1 MKRCIQPQARFTACG
16 FSFDR
21 SPSYLNDHAPL
32 WLNMDTK
39 QYIQIFDELDD
50 NDQLASATKIGGRKQ
65 KNPHRNP
72 KKMSD
77 ADHTF
82 KSQQDD
88 SANTYKFTYKAA
100 RFEEWWLLDSIGPF
114 YEHKLI
120 TDVLRRLK
128 GGKEASVYL
137 CRATPESEVHPG
149 LSRRAGLLAAKVY
162 RPRSLRNLKND
173 QIYRTG
179 RIDLADDGKKLFKE
193 ADVNAIIKRTAYGE
207 ELRHTSW
214 IAYEFNT
221 LEMLH
226 AAGADVPKPVGM
238 EKNAI
243 LMEYIGD
250 AGSAAPTLNTVTL
263 DRDEARQ
270 LFDRVIRNVD
280 LLLTSGRIHGDLSAY
295 NILYWDGDITL
306 IDFPQVTFLE
316 ENPSAWVIF
325 MRDVTRVCQYFKSQ
339 GVKCDARKLAA
350 DLWTSHG
357 HQVVREVH
365 PLYLDAEKKEDRR
378 LWEKQKSK

>member
-1 MKRCIQPQARFTACG
+1 
-16 FSFDR
+16 
-21 SPSYLNDHAPL
+21 
-32 WLNMDTK
+32 MDTK

-50 NDQLASATKIGGRKQ
+50 NDQSNTATKDNGRKQ
-65 KNPHRNP
+65 KYPLRNP
-72 KKMSD
+72 KKILES
-77 ADHTF
+77 DHTF

-88 SANTYKFTYKAA
+88 SASTYKFTYKAA

-120 TDVLRRLK
+120 SDVLRRLK

-137 CRATPESEVHPG
+137 CQVHPEQG
-149 LSRRAGLLAAKVY
+149 RRASTESDASLLAAKVY

-179 RIDLADDGKKLFKE
+179 RTDLGKDGKRLVKE

-207 ELRHTSW
+207 EVRHTSW
-214 IAYEFNT
+214 IAYEFST

-226 AAGADVPKPVGM
+226 AAGADVPKPVSM

-250 AGSAAPTLNTVTL
+250 VGSAAPTLNTVTL
-263 DRDEARQ
+263 DRDEARDV
-270 LFDRVIRNVD
+270 FDRVIRNLD
-280 LLLTSGRIHGDLSAY
+280 LLLTLERIHGDLSAY

-306 IDFPQVTFLE
+306 IDFPQVTFAE
-316 ENPSAWVIF
+316 ANPSAWTIF
-325 MRDVTRVCQYFKSQ
+325 LRDVTRVCQYFRSQ
-339 GVKCDARKLAA
+339 GVNCDARTLAA
-350 DLWTSHG
+350 DLWKSHG
-357 HQVVREVH
+357 HQVVKEVH
-365 PLYLDAEKKEDRR
+365 PLYLDAEKNEDRH

>member
-1 MKRCIQPQARFTACG
+1 
-16 FSFDR
+16 
-21 SPSYLNDHAPL
+21 
-32 WLNMDTK
+32 MDTK
-39 QYIQIFDELDD
+39 QILELFDDLDN
-50 NDQLASATKIGGRKQ
+50 NDQTENFIQ
-65 KNPHRNP
+65 KNKRPQRFHER
-72 KKMSD
+72 
-77 ADHTF
+77 HF
-82 KSQQDD
+82 KHARLRDTEFTKGQDD
-88 SANTYKFTYKAA
+88 SARSYNFTYKAA
-100 RFEEWWLLDSIGPF
+100 RFEEWWLLDSIGGF
-114 YEHKLI
+114 YENKLI
-120 TDVLRRLK
+120 SDVLRRLK

-137 CRATPESEVHPG
+137 CQASPESEA
-149 LSRRAGLLAAKVY
+149 SLLAAKVY

-221 LEMLH
+221 LEILH
-226 AAGADVPKPVGM
+226 AAGADVPKPIAM

-250 AGSAAPTLNTVTL
+250 VASAAPTLNSVTL
-263 DRDEARQ
+263 DRDEATQ
-270 LFDRVIRNVD
+270 LFKRVIRNLD
-280 LLLTSGRIHGDLSAY
+280 LLLTSERIHGDLSAY

-306 IDFPQVTFLE
+306 IDFPQVTFPE
-316 ENPSAWVIF
+316 ANPSAWVIF
-325 MRDVTRVCQYFKSQ
+325 LRDVTRVCQYFHSQ

-357 HQVVREVH
+357 HQVVKDVH
-365 PLYLDAEKKEDRR
+365 PLHLDAEKKEDRR
-378 LWEKQKSK
+378 LWQKQNTA